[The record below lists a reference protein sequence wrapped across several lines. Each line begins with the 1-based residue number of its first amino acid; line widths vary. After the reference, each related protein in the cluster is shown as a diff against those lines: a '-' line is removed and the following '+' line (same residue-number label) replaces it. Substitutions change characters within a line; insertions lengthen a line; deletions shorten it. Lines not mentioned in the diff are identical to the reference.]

1 MELRQEQRVHLE
13 ACAKDSMALHAEGG
27 YPNEICG
34 VLLGREIDGK
44 RVIMNTMPVE
54 NTFDA
59 DEQYHRF
66 LITPNAMFTAE
77 KLARRDRMD
86 VLGVYHSHPN
96 APAHPSL
103 YDAEHAAWTSWTYV
117 ILSVQGGKVVDVR
130 GWQLQDDRA
139 GFDEIELGSSQLRR

>member
-66 LITPNAMFTAE
+66 LITPKAMFTAE

-103 YDAEHAAWTSWTYV
+103 YDAEHAGWTSWTYV

>member
-1 MELRQEQRVHLE
+1 MEVRQEQRVQLE
-13 ACAKDSMALHAEGG
+13 GCAKDSMTLHAEGG
-27 YPNEICG
+27 YPDEICG
-34 VLLGREIDGK
+34 ILLGREIEGK

-54 NTFDA
+54 NTFEA
-59 DEQYHRF
+59 GEQYHRF
-66 LITPNAMFTAE
+66 LITPKAMFTAE

-96 APAHPSL
+96 APACPSQ

-130 GWQLQDDRA
+130 GWQLQEDRA
-139 GFDEIELGSSQLRR
+139 GFDEVELGKA